1 MNTNDYWLNT
11 WIEYYQKILD
21 TFENSEYRNRIIL
34 LNYDKLCKYRYD
46 YLGNVLKKINFQNI
60 YKSIHITKINKDLE
74 IDYNKKI
81 LDKAIQIYDKL
92 NDISNYN

>member
-1 MNTNDYWLNT
+1 M
-11 WIEYYQKILD
+11 D

-34 LNYDKLCKYRYD
+34 LNYDKLCKYKYD

-60 YKSIHITKINKDLE
+60 NKSIHITKINKDLE